1 MNFLKKISTFLA
13 KNTTT
18 LIVLIAIIAFFFP
31 YLFAWVR
38 GNIQIVVLAVIM
50 FSMGVTIT
58 TADFR
63 LLAKR
68 PFDICIGAVAQ
79 FTIMPFVAYFIAELF
94 NLPTDIALGII
105 LVGCCPGGMS
115 SNIMTFLCRG
125 DVPYSVGMSTVSTL
139 LAPLMTP
146 FLVLMLA
153 GQRVAIPTMGMFI
166 TIMEA
171 VLVPVLLGFF
181 LNYKFSKSDT
191 FEQLQGIMPGI
202 AVIGF
207 ALIIGGVVS
216 VQGARFF
223 TSSLVIFVV
232 VAAHNAIGFVLGYA
246 VGKGFKFSLA
256 KKRTLSIEVGMQ
268 NAGLGTSLAM
278 AHFAAI
284 PQAAVVTAVAC
295 VWQSIAGTALSTLFR
310 KYDDRKMTKT
320 ISVGKKQQVSVQ

>member
-1 MNFLKKISTFLA
+1 MNFMKKASGLLS
-13 KNTTT
+13 KNTTS
-18 LIVLIAIIAFFFP
+18 LIVLVAIITFFVP
-31 YLFAWVR
+31 QLFAWVK
-38 GNIQIVVLAVIM
+38 GNVQIAVLAVIM

-58 TADFR
+58 TDDFK

-68 PFDICIGAVAQ
+68 PFDICIGAIAQ
-79 FTIMPFVAYFIAELF
+79 FTIMPLVAYFIAVIF
-94 NLPTDIALGII
+94 KLPNDIALGLI

-153 GQRVAIPTMGMFI
+153 GERVAIPTMGMFI

-171 VLVPVLLGFF
+171 VLVPVLLGFY
-181 LNYKFSKSDT
+181 LNYKFSSNNNFK
-191 FEQLQGIMPGI
+191 QIQQIMPGI

-232 VAAHNAIGFVLGYA
+232 VAAHNAIGFVLGYI
-246 VGKGFKFSLA
+246 VGRLFKFSVA

-268 NAGLGTSLAM
+268 NAGLGTGLAM

-310 KYDDRKMTKT
+310 KYDN
-320 ISVGKKQQVSVQ
+320 KKEVAFAQKQVSA